1 MINSAFKL
9 FFKKFNTAWKL
20 TPKPIR
26 NIVITFLAIIFLLLS
41 LLGAIF
47 PLIPGSFF
55 LFIALTL
62 LASEFSWAESYKVKL
77 INLFNFLKTLIIKK
91 FKKPNNN
98 F

>member
-62 LASEFSWAESYKVKL
+62 LASEFSWAESYKVI
-77 INLFNFLKTLIIKK
+77 INLFIFLKTLIIKK

>member
-9 FFKKFNTAWKL
+9 FFKKFNVAWKL

-47 PLIPGSFF
+47 PIIPGSFF

-77 INLFNFLKTLIIKK
+77 INLFNYIKTLIIKK
-91 FKKPNNN
+91 FKKHHSS
-98 F
+98 

>member
-1 MINSAFKL
+1 MIKGVFKL
-9 FFKKFNTAWKL
+9 FFKKFNVAWKL

-47 PLIPGSFF
+47 PLIPGSLF

-62 LASEFSWAESYKVKL
+62 LASEFSWAESYKIK
-77 INLFNFLKTLIIKK
+77 LFNFINHLKIFIIQK
-91 FKKPNNN
+91 FKKSNK
-98 F
+98 